1 VAQPKPRSG
10 PSIGLMIIS
19 IVLVLLGFYT
29 LNMALATLPND
40 FTLGTVYFVVAVLSF
55 GFVALSIVRVRRGYQ
70 LANPAANKVLS
81 IVKCRNCSFKQ
92 LKAFALGD
100 YVAKTLGMCTQCN
113 AANLFID
120 GIYGEG
126 PQRR

>member
-1 VAQPKPRSG
+1 
-10 PSIGLMIIS
+10 MIIS

-29 LNMALATLPND
+29 LNVALATLPND

-55 GFVALSIVRVRRGYQ
+55 GFVAFSIVRVRRGYA
-70 LANPAANKVLS
+70 LANPAPNKVLS
-81 IVKCRNCSFKQ
+81 VVKCRNCTFKQ

-100 YVAKTLGMCTQCN
+100 YVTKTLGMCTQCN

-126 PQRR
+126 TQRR

>member
-29 LNMALATLPND
+29 LNVALATLPND

-55 GFVALSIVRVRRGYQ
+55 GFVAFSIVRVRRGYQ

>member
-1 VAQPKPRSG
+1 
-10 PSIGLMIIS
+10 MIIS

-29 LNMALATLPND
+29 LNVALATLPND

-55 GFVALSIVRVRRGYQ
+55 GFVAFSIVRVRRGYA

-100 YVAKTLGMCTQCN
+100 YVTKTMGMCTQCN
-113 AANLFID
+113 AANLYID

>member
-1 VAQPKPRSG
+1 VAQQRPRSG

-29 LNMALATLPND
+29 LNVALATLPND
-40 FTLGTVYFVVAVLSF
+40 FTLGTIYFVVAILSF
-55 GFVALSIVRVRRGYQ
+55 GFVAFSIVRVRRGYS
-70 LANPAANKVLS
+70 LANPPNKVLS
-81 IVKCRNCSFKQ
+81 IVKCRNCNFKQ
-92 LKAFALGD
+92 LKNFALGD

-126 PQRR
+126 SGRR

>member
-1 VAQPKPRSG
+1 MAQPKPRSG

-29 LNMALATLPND
+29 LNVALATLPND

-55 GFVALSIVRVRRGYQ
+55 GFVAFSIVRVRRGYA
-70 LANPAANKVLS
+70 LANPAPNKVLS
-81 IVKCRNCSFKQ
+81 VVKCRNCTFKQ

-100 YVAKTLGMCTQCN
+100 YVTKTLGMCTQCN

-126 PQRR
+126 TQRR

>member
-1 VAQPKPRSG
+1 
-10 PSIGLMIIS
+10 MIIS

-29 LNMALATLPND
+29 LNVALATLPND
-40 FTLGTVYFVVAVLSF
+40 FTLGTIYFVVAILSF
-55 GFVALSIVRVRRGYQ
+55 GFVAFSIVRVRRGYS
-70 LANPAANKVLS
+70 LANPPNKVLS
-81 IVKCRNCSFKQ
+81 IVKCRNCNFKQ
-92 LKAFALGD
+92 LKNFALGD

-126 PQRR
+126 SGRR